1 MALTSVVIC
10 VLSVLSSI
18 INGQFGNGPFM
29 APPINT
35 VGNGQVAKRQEP
47 SGMAVVQEPG
57 NGIQP
62 RDIQVQVYC
71 SDCTVE
77 MYNISNPDVNQTLPT
92 FIRNMFPFLNF

>member
-1 MALTSVVIC
+1 
-10 VLSVLSSI
+10 
-18 INGQFGNGPFM
+18 
-29 APPINT
+29 
-35 VGNGQVAKRQEP
+35 
-47 SGMAVVQEPG
+47 MAVVQEPG

>member
-35 VGNGQVAKRQEP
+35 VGNGQVAKRQVSE
-47 SGMAVVQEPG
+47 A
-57 NGIQP
+57 
-62 RDIQVQVYC
+62 
-71 SDCTVE
+71 
-77 MYNISNPDVNQTLPT
+77 
-92 FIRNMFPFLNF
+92 F